1 MIETLNGIIETVN
14 FKKSTTLKL
23 YDNVQYE
30 SYPAHWHPAIEI
42 IMPLEN
48 SYLLNFPNRSVEL
61 RENDICFIC
70 PGCIHSITAPP
81 TGRRIIFQPNTTQL
95 RFMREVEVLLSV
107 MYPYTIVTP
116 EEFPGIHA
124 QVRDLLIDIKD
135 EYMSGDTFA
144 EMHIYSKL
152 LEMLVLVGRNHAR
165 NYEDSMDE
173 KMKTQDELVIKFT
186 EICDY
191 INTHCSEELKL
202 DTIAGMSGFS
212 KFHFERLFKQFT
224 GTSFYKY
231 VNQKRI
237 IKAQEMLIEPNNTV
251 TDVAVSCG
259 FSSISSF
266 IRMFKIHKGCT
277 PSEFKNMY
285 WRVDLQR
292 NKNAAM
298 S

>member
-1 MIETLNGIIETVN
+1 MIETLNGMIETVN

-23 YDNVQYE
+23 YDNVQNE
-30 SYPAHWHPAIEI
+30 DYPAHWHPAIEI
-42 IMPLEN
+42 IMPIEN
-48 SYLLNFPNRSVEL
+48 SYYLHFPNRDVEL
-61 RENDICFIC
+61 KKDDICFIC
-70 PGCIHSITAPP
+70 PGCIHAIAAPS
-81 TGRRIIFQPNTTQL
+81 TGRRVIFQPNTTQL

-107 MYPYTIVTP
+107 MYPYTIVTKEDYP
-116 EEFPGIHA
+116 EIHGKIKE
-124 QVRDLLIDIKD
+124 LLLEIKK
-135 EYMSGDTFA
+135 EYMSGDSFS
-144 EMHIYSKL
+144 EMNIYSKL
-152 LEMLVLVGRNHAR
+152 LEMLVLVGRNHAK
-165 NYEDSMDE
+165 NYEDSMDD

-191 INTHCSEELKL
+191 INSHCSEELKL
-202 DTIAGMSGFS
+202 DAIAGMSGFS

-237 IKAQEMLIEPNNTV
+237 VKAQEMLMEPNNTV
-251 TDVAVSCG
+251 TDVAVHCG

-285 WRVDLQR
+285 WKVDLHVA
-292 NKNAAM
+292 KNAAL
-298 S
+298 